1 MYYHH
6 HHFNDVFLVIKFV
19 TIFSFQKREFVFSK
33 RKTSQLITY
42 KQNDRKKIE
51 KMLETNKQ
59 ASNNHNGKKKIDP
72 NPKFGSIF
80 SFVSR
85 MQFVECIFIISST
98 EHFQNETKKQLN
110 TGHAITTEKNLSF
123 FSVIIRLEFNGTKK
137 NPEFRC

>member
-1 MYYHH
+1 
-6 HHFNDVFLVIKFV
+6 
-19 TIFSFQKREFVFSK
+19 
-33 RKTSQLITY
+33 
-42 KQNDRKKIE
+42 
-51 KMLETNKQ
+51 MLETNKQ